1 MSIIAFVP
9 VRSGSKS
16 IKDKNIKP
24 LNGKPMFYWVL
35 NALQNSVEINKIIFA
50 TDSKKY
56 SDIAASFG
64 FHKLETYIRKP
75 ENAIDT
81 ASTESV
87 VLEYLDT
94 AALNNDDLFVLV
106 QATSP
111 LTTSTDISNAIRQF
125 AYSRKDSLLTCVRT
139 KRFFW
144 NADGIAINYDYKNRP
159 RRQDFDG
166 MFMENGAFYINK
178 VSNILRD
185 KNRLSGAIDIYEMP
199 ENTAIEIDEPADW
212 KIIEILLAEQN
223 QAKPQKPVKIKLFLS
238 DVDGVLTDAGMYY
251 SEKGDELKKFNTYD
265 GMGFKILQEKGIKVG
280 IITGEDR
287 ELNRA
292 RANKLQLDFDFH
304 GDKNKLE
311 TITKLCM
318 ETKINLSE
326 IAYIGDDINDF
337 ELLSKVGLAA
347 CPANAVQKIKDIPG
361 IIQLAKKGGEGAVR
375 EFAEMI
381 MSDFY
386 LE

>member
-35 NALQNSVEINKIIFA
+35 NALQNSVEINKIILA

-375 EFAEMI
+375 EFAEI
-381 MSDFY
+381 INC
-386 LE
+386 L

>member
-1 MSIIAFVP
+1 

-35 NALQNSVEINKIIFA
+35 NALQNSVEINKIILA

>member
-35 NALQNSVEINKIIFA
+35 NALQNSVEINKIILA